1 MTDSNLSPAWQDLTA
16 AIERRANSPVL
27 LPLAVGALCALYEN
41 GQQEDGRIA
50 FVDFEAAMRKL
61 AAEHRVQLKSGPW
74 MPYLALAGPLGALHC
89 LDDSTGAPLSWKGT
103 KRPKGRK
110 ALLELSHAA
119 ALEGSLN
126 EGLSDP
132 HRRSAVQ
139 GWARSRVHRASQDP
153 ADAAT
158 S

>member
-1 MTDSNLSPAWQDLTA
+1 MTDTNLSPAWLDLTA

-27 LPLAVGALCALYEN
+27 LPLAIGALCALYEN

-89 LDDSTGAPLSWKGT
+89 LDDSTGAPISWKGA

-110 ALLELSHAA
+110 ALLEVSHVA
-119 ALEGSLN
+119 ALQASLS
-126 EGLSDP
+126 EGLFDP
-132 HRRSAVQ
+132 SRRTSVQ
-139 GWARSRVHRASQDP
+139 AWTLSRVHAGAQRP
-153 ADAAT
+153 AGPANG
-158 S
+158 

>member
-1 MTDSNLSPAWQDLTA
+1 MTDTNLSPAWRDLTA

-89 LDDSTGAPLSWKGT
+89 LDLSTGAPISWKGT

-110 ALLELSHAA
+110 TLLELSDSA
-119 ALEGSLN
+119 ALEDSLK
-126 EGLSDP
+126 EGLRDP
-132 HRRSAVQ
+132 HHRASVQ
-139 GWARSRVHRASQDP
+139 AWTHSRVHAG
-153 ADAAT
+153 A
-158 S
+158 

>member
-1 MTDSNLSPAWQDLTA
+1 MTDTNLSPAWRDLTA

-61 AAEHRVQLKSGPW
+61 AAQHRVQLKSGPW
-74 MPYLALAGPLGALHC
+74 MPYLALAGPLGALRC
-89 LDDSTGAPLSWKGT
+89 INDSTAAPVTWKGT

-110 ALLELSHAA
+110 ALIDLS
-119 ALEGSLN
+119 
-126 EGLSDP
+126 
-132 HRRSAVQ
+132 RSAEIEHSLTA
-139 GWARSRVHRASQDP
+139 GLLDPEHRATLKDWFQTSV
-153 ADAAT
+153 AAVHLGDGQAG
-158 S
+158 